1 MICEILFE
9 GIFDFCRMSIA
20 SYAIE
25 TKAKRH
31 QIKTQ
36 SAQKRVL
43 DNYCLT
49 NSWNL

>member
-9 GIFDFCRMSIA
+9 A
-20 SYAIE
+20 
-25 TKAKRH
+25 KAKRH

-43 DNYCLT
+43 NNYCLT
-49 NSWNL
+49 NSWKL

>member
-36 SAQKRVL
+36 SAQKGVL

>member
-1 MICEILFE
+1 MICEILFD
-9 GIFDFCRMSIA
+9 GIFDFLSNEH

-25 TKAKRH
+25 TKAKRL

-43 DNYCLT
+43 DNYCLI